1 MQFFDKPNIDFVG
14 KRKVFAIFS
23 AIFLTV
29 GVVVTAVFGID
40 YGIDFV
46 GGTEVAVDITPAADI
61 SDVRQAVEA
70 TGLAPE
76 VKTFGQDGQYLIRVK
91 ESDNAQQV
99 VEETL
104 AAAIT
109 GSQIDIIKVDKI
121 GPRIGKELREKAIYA
136 VIFSVLAILLYIAFR
151 FEFVF
156 GLGAIVALVHDV
168 VATFVTLMIF
178 HHLGIIDLAIDNII
192 LAAMLTVVGYS
203 INDTVIIF
211 DRIRENKELH
221 KQLPLEPLVNR
232 SINETLSRTVNTVL
246 TTLLVLITILIFGGP
261 ILLPFAFT
269 LTLGLLFGTYSS
281 IYIAS
286 SFVIWYNKKFRGI
299 DMQKGYGRQVEPAA
313 SLA

>member
-1 MQFFDKPNIDFVG
+1 MQFFDKTNINFIG
-14 KRKVFAIFS
+14 KRKFFAIFS
-23 AIFLTV
+23 ALFLAV
-29 GVVVTAVFGID
+29 GIIVTATQGVE

-46 GGTEVAVDITPAADI
+46 GGTELAVDITPAPAI
-61 SDVRQAVEA
+61 SDVRSAVEA
-70 TGLAPE
+70 TELSPE
-76 VKTFGQDGQYLIRVK
+76 VKTYGEDGQYLIRVK
-91 ESDNAQQV
+91 EADNIQEIVEGALATSFASSDVQ
-99 VEETL
+99 
-104 AAAIT
+104 
-109 GSQIDIIKVDKI
+109 IIKVDKI
-121 GPRIGKELREKAIYA
+121 GPRIGKELREKAIWAVLFA
-136 VIFSVLAILLYIAFR
+136 VIAILLYIAFR

-178 HHLGIIDLAIDNII
+178 HHIGIIDLAIDNII

-246 TTLLVLITILIFGGP
+246 TTLLVLITIMLFGGP

-269 LTLGLLFGTYSS
+269 MTLGLIFGTYSS

-299 DMQKGYGRQVEPAA
+299 DMEKGYGRQVEPTAT
-313 SLA
+313 LA

>member
-1 MQFFDKPNIDFVG
+1 MQFFDKTNIDFIS
-14 KRKVFAIFS
+14 KRKFFAILS
-23 AIFLTV
+23 SIFLAV
-29 GVVVTAVFGID
+29 GIIVTATSGVD

-46 GGTEVAVDITPAADI
+46 GGTEVAVDITPAVDI
-61 SDVRQAVEA
+61 AEVRTAVDA

-76 VKTFGQDGQYLIRVK
+76 VKTFGKEGQYLVRVK
-91 ESDNAQQV
+91 ESDNAQEV
-99 VEETL
+99 VESTL
-104 AAAIT
+104 AAAF
-109 GSQIDIIKVDKI
+109 SSNKIDIIQVNKI
-121 GPRIGKELREKAIYA
+121 GPRIGKELRENAIWA
-136 VIFSVLAILLYIAFR
+136 VIFSVIAILLYIAFR

-168 VATFVTLMIF
+168 IATFVTLMIF

-192 LAAMLTVVGYS
+192 LAGMLTVVGYS

-246 TTLLVLITILIFGGP
+246 TTLLVLLTIMLFGGP

-269 LTLGLLFGTYSS
+269 MTLGLLFGTYSS
-281 IYIAS
+281 IFIAS

-299 DMQKGYGRQVEPAA
+299 DMEKGYGRQVEPSA

>member
-1 MQFFDKPNIDFVG
+1 MQFFDKTNIDFIG
-14 KRKVFAIFS
+14 KRKIFAIFS
-23 AIFLTV
+23 AIFLAV
-29 GVVVTAVFGID
+29 GIIVTAVSGVD

-46 GGTEVAVDITPAADI
+46 GGTEVAVAVTPSVSITE
-61 SDVRQAVEA
+61 VREAVEQ

-76 VKTFGQDGQYLIRVK
+76 VKTFGEDGQFLVRVK
-91 ESDNAQQV
+91 ESDNAQEI
-99 VEETL
+99 VEQQL
-104 AAAIT
+104 ATSFAGKDIK
-109 GSQIDIIKVDKI
+109 IIKVDKI
-121 GPRIGKELREKAIYA
+121 GPRIGKELRENAIWA
-136 VIFSVLAILLYIAFR
+136 VIFAVIAILLYIAFR

-246 TTLLVLITILIFGGP
+246 TTLLVLITIMLFGGP

-269 LTLGLLFGTYSS
+269 MTLGLIFGTYSS

-299 DMQKGYGRQVEPAA
+299 DMEKGYGRQVEPTAT
-313 SLA
+313 LA